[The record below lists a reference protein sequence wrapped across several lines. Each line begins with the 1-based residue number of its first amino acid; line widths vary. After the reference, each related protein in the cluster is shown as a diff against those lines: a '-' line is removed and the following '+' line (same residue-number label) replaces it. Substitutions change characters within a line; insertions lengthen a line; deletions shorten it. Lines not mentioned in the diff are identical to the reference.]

1 MIDYTKFINLI
12 DGDEE
17 ETPEEETPKEE
28 VAEDADGDDGISPED
43 EVATL

>member
-28 VAEDADGDDGISPED
+28 DADGDDGISPED